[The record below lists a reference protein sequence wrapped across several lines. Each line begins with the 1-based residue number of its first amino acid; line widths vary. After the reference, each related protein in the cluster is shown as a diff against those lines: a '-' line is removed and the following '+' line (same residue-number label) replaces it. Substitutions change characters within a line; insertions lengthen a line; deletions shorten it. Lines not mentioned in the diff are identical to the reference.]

1 MVLIKDKIQSIGPKA
16 RLSLLKATVT
26 IVVQTIHLR
35 NVQYIAKHVIH
46 VTKRGILS
54 CIADPDRGVK
64 AKENG
69 GLTQGSPD
77 VTNKKLP
84 VPTTETKMMTPTGS
98 NMNRTLCKYC
108 SVKIFVQTLT
118 LKQTFSMMK
127 LMVKEFNV
135 CLLT

>member
-1 MVLIKDKIQSIGPKA
+1 M
-16 RLSLLKATVT
+16 
-26 IVVQTIHLR
+26 
-35 NVQYIAKHVIH
+35 AKHVIH

-54 CIADPDRGVK
+54 HIADPDRGVK

-77 VTNKKLP
+77 MINMKLP

-98 NMNRTLCKYC
+98 NMNSTLCKYC
-108 SVKIFVQTLT
+108 LVEVFVQTLT
-118 LKQTFSMMK
+118 QSQTFSLMK
-127 LMVKEFNV
+127 LMVQEFNM